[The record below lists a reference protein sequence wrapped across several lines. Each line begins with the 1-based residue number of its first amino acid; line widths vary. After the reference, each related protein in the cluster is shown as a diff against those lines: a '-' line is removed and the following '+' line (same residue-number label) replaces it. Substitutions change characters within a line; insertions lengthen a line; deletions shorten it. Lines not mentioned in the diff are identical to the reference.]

1 MKTTAPYTSNL
12 PFVLRSPRGG
22 TTQKEAQREHATP
35 LNLKS
40 PMLEERLLLPE
51 DLPPGLEK
59 VYRSLLHA
67 DPVQMHRQTLLG
79 DGGDD
84 ALDHNGDMPLQP
96 GGILAQLVLVLGHCD
111 PRDA

>member
-1 MKTTAPYTSNL
+1 MLAIVTSNKND
-12 PFVLRSPRGG
+12 SPLHKQSTIRV
-22 TTQKEAQREHATP
+22 EVAMNSDVVVE
-35 LNLKS
+35 S

-67 DPVQMHRQTLLG
+67 DPVQMRRQTLLG

-84 ALDHNGDMPLQP
+84 ALDHNGDLPLQP

-111 PRDA
+111 HRDT